1 MTKPGNEIHIYRS
14 SLELTADKLIE
25 SESLLSPDELQKAYR
40 YKFEKDRDHYIAGRA
55 FLRRILGRYLNQSPD
70 KISFSY
76 SEKGKPYIIDSPV
89 KFNLAHSGGKAVFAF
104 AENAEVGIDIEYMRE
119 LPDALQIAKRFFSD
133 EEVNEFMKVSD
144 DEIKPAFFNCW
155 TRKEA
160 FIKAVGDGLSFPL
173 KDFTVTIL
181 PGVNPEIKWI
191 KDKDDEVK
199 EWSLVNIQADQNYV
213 SSLAVKADEV
223 ILIYK

>member
-1 MTKPGNEIHIYRS
+1 MIIPGNKIHIYRS
-14 SLELTADKLIE
+14 SLESSSELLKQY
-25 SESLLSPDELQKAYR
+25 ESLLSPDELQKAYR
-40 YKFEKDRDHYIAGRA
+40 YKFEKDRDHFITGRA
-55 FLRRILGRYLNQSPD
+55 LLRNILAKYLNQSPD
-70 KISFSY
+70 KIIFSY
-76 SEKGKPYIIDSPV
+76 SDKGKPFIRHSNL

-104 AENAEVGIDIEYMRE
+104 AEKAEVGIDIEYMRE

-133 EEVNEFMKVSD
+133 EEVNEFMKVND

-181 PGVNPEIKWI
+181 P
-191 KDKDDEVK
+191 
-199 EWSLVNIQADQNYV
+199 
-213 SSLAVKADEV
+213 
-223 ILIYK
+223 